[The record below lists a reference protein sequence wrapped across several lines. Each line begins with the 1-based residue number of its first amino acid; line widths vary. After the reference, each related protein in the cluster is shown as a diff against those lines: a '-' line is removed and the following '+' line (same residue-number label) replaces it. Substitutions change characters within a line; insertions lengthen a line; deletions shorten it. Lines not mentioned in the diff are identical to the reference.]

1 MLATEPR
8 VPSTD
13 DDHVPEHEAS
23 RLRFRKHEARR
34 RRRGHIPGY
43 FLDRT
48 SSPQLRQ
55 IGMALMAVAGVVLVG
70 LWLHHRA
77 THVHVTDS
85 RIASHVVVLSSEV
98 AGRLVAMPV
107 VAGEHVSKDDLLAS
121 IDTSQSRLQLREI
134 DARMDAVSAQQAQ
147 LRAEQGMVRG
157 QVNGRLQA
165 ARSQLLAAEA
175 DRQGK
180 VAERDNAREEFER
193 LSALYKTGAVSA
205 QLLDTTRARFISAQQ
220 QELRAAAG
228 IETARANLA
237 SVQAEEAQAVVL
249 ERQIAMLGAER
260 AALAAQRQQQLVD
273 LDKREIHAQFDGVID
288 QTFVEAGEYVAP
300 GARVLMYHD
309 PKRVWVDANI
319 KETDFD
325 RLKIG
330 APATIEVDAYPHRRF
345 TGKVTHLGYATTSEF
360 ALLPNPNPSGNF
372 TKVTQRLPVRISMA
386 QQDDLLR
393 PGMMVEVSID
403 VRADNVVN

>member
-1 MLATEPR
+1 MEAARSCSRECDSSAPR
-8 VPSTD
+8 RRLQGFSWFPPGCT
-13 DDHVPEHEAS
+13 ANL
-23 RLRFRKHEARR
+23 RLRRIAMA
-34 RRRGHIPGY
+34 I
-43 FLDRT
+43 
-48 SSPQLRQ
+48 
-55 IGMALMAVAGVVLVG
+55 ALMAGVISLG
-70 LWLHHRA
+70 IWLHHRA
-77 THVHVTDS
+77 THIHVTDS

-98 AGRLVAMPV
+98 TGRLLAIPV
-107 VAGEHVSKDDLLAS
+107 VVGQHVSKGDLLAA
-121 IDTSQSRLQLREI
+121 IDRSQSRLQLREI
-134 DARMDAVSAQQAQ
+134 EARMEAVSAQQAQ
-147 LRAEQGMVRG
+147 LRAQQDMVRR

-175 DRQGK
+175 DRHGK
-180 VAERDNAREEFER
+180 MAERDNARDELER

-205 QLLDTTRARFISAQQ
+205 QLLDTTRAQFISTQQ

-228 IETARANLA
+228 IDTARANLT

-249 ERQIAMLGAER
+249 ERQITMLEAQK
-260 AALAAQRQQQLVD
+260 AALAAQRQQQLID
-273 LDKREIHAQFDGVID
+273 LDKRAIHAQFDGVID
-288 QTFVEAGEYVAP
+288 QTFAEAGEYVSP
-300 GARVLMYHD
+300 GMRVLMYHD

-330 APATIEVDAYPHRRF
+330 ASATVTVDAYPHRRF
-345 TGKVTHLGYATTSEF
+345 TGKVTHLGQATTSEF

-372 TKVTQRLPVRISMA
+372 TKVTQRLPVRIAVA

-403 VRADNVVN
+403 ATTGNVVH

>member
-1 MLATEPR
+1 MA
-8 VPSTD
+8 
-13 DDHVPEHEAS
+13 
-23 RLRFRKHEARR
+23 
-34 RRRGHIPGY
+34 I
-43 FLDRT
+43 
-48 SSPQLRQ
+48 
-55 IGMALMAVAGVVLVG
+55 ALMAGVISLG
-70 LWLHHRA
+70 IWLHHRA
-77 THVHVTDS
+77 THIHVTDS

-98 AGRLVAMPV
+98 TGRLLAIPV
-107 VAGEHVSKDDLLAS
+107 VVGQHVSKGDLLAA
-121 IDTSQSRLQLREI
+121 IDRSQSRLQLREI
-134 DARMDAVSAQQAQ
+134 EARMEAVSAQQAQ
-147 LRAEQGMVRG
+147 LRAQQDMVRR

-175 DRQGK
+175 DRHGK
-180 VAERDNAREEFER
+180 MAERDNARDELER

-205 QLLDTTRARFISAQQ
+205 QLLDTTRAQFISTQQ

-228 IETARANLA
+228 IDTARANLT

-249 ERQIAMLGAER
+249 ERQITMLEAQK
-260 AALAAQRQQQLVD
+260 AALAAQRQQQLID
-273 LDKREIHAQFDGVID
+273 LDKRAIHAQFDGVID
-288 QTFVEAGEYVAP
+288 QTFAEAGEYVSP
-300 GARVLMYHD
+300 GMRVLMYHD

-330 APATIEVDAYPHRRF
+330 ASATVTVDAYPHRRF
-345 TGKVTHLGYATTSEF
+345 TGKVTHLGQATTSEF

-372 TKVTQRLPVRISMA
+372 TKVTQRLPVRIAVA

-403 VRADNVVN
+403 ATTGNVVH

>member
-1 MLATEPR
+1 MLVTEPR
-8 VPSTD
+8 IPSAGND
-13 DDHVPEHEAS
+13 CAFENEAA
-23 RLRFRKHEARR
+23 RLRSRERESGVPPQERR
-34 RRRGHIPGY
+34 DG
-43 FLDRT
+43 FLGRAMN
-48 SSPQLRQ
+48 PRLRQ
-55 IGMALMAVAGVVLVG
+55 IGMAVMVLVGVVLVG

-98 AGRLVAMPV
+98 AGRLVGMPV
-107 VAGEHVSKDDLLAS
+107 VAGERVSKGDLLAS
-121 IDTSQSRLQLREI
+121 IDMSQSRLQLREI
-134 DARMDAVSAQQAQ
+134 EARMEAVSAQQAQ
-147 LRAEQGMVRG
+147 LRAQQDMVRE

-175 DRQGK
+175 DRNGK
-180 VAERDNAREEFER
+180 MAERDNARDEFER

-205 QLLDTTRARFISAQQ
+205 QLLDSTRAHFISAQQ

-249 ERQIAMLGAER
+249 ERQIAMLDAER
-260 AALAAQRQQQLVD
+260 AALAAQRQQQQVD
-273 LDKREIHAQFDGVID
+273 LGKREIHAQFDGVVD
-288 QTFVEAGEYVAP
+288 QTFVEAGEYVSP

-309 PKRVWVDANI
+309 PKRVWVEANI
-319 KETDFD
+319 KETDFN

-330 APATIEVDAYPHRRF
+330 APATITVDAYPHRRF
-345 TGKVTHLGYATTSEF
+345 TGKVTHLGHATTSQF

-372 TKVTQRLPVRISMA
+372 TKVTQRLPVRIA
-386 QQDDLLR
+386 VTQQDDLLR

-403 VRADNVVN
+403 VLTDNAVD